1 MRKARV
7 RVALLADMSVLYN
20 LNNGKR
26 TAVTTLPAWM
36 DESVAMLNMVEI
48 GEEVPGIGC
57 KVDMASA
64 GPTYYLTIR
73 GELPDED

>member
-7 RVALLADMSVLYN
+7 RVVLLEHCATYFD
-20 LNNGKR
+20 LNTGIAR
-26 TAVTTLPAWM
+26 TLAELPEWM
-36 DESVAMLNMVEI
+36 DESIAMLNMVEI

-57 KVDMASA
+57 KVDVTSV

-73 GELPDED
+73 GELPNED